1 MSLTEGGND
10 VIMGMRR
17 ALEDV
22 LSVINESFANVLRMT
37 YRCMLYCLHT
47 VCTSAASTYHNIL
60 RFAAV
65 VCSNNC
71 QCLRLAISLF
81 SRILFIVKR
90 TLLLIEIFSRACFPV
105 NTAVTCRE
113 CGSLM
118 TLN

>member
-37 YRCMLYCLHT
+37 YRYMLYCLHT
-47 VCTSAASTYHNIL
+47 VCTSAANTYHNIL

-65 VCSNNC
+65 VCSNTIVNASG
-71 QCLRLAISLF
+71 LLF
-81 SRILFIVKR
+81 RYFH
-90 TLLLIEIFSRACFPV
+90 EYFS
-105 NTAVTCRE
+105 
-113 CGSLM
+113 
-118 TLN
+118 